1 MAQTVTKRASSMRLR
16 RLRRAGAVAAA
27 LLIVASCSNDDAASN
42 ATDATTPAE
51 TATTVGAE
59 QPNPNDL
66 SQVCFSPIVVQ
77 TDWFPQ
83 AEHGGIYELLGDDYQ
98 VDAERGATTGSLV
111 FRGVDT
117 GVDLEIRAG
126 GPFIESPV
134 VTEMFLDGS
143 IMFGYVGT
151 DVALSRQAE
160 TPTLA
165 VFNALSVNPQ
175 VIMWDATKHPNA
187 KTIADIAGEVPAISV
202 FGDRPFMRYL
212 VGEGV
217 VPADKVDG
225 NYKGNLLLTTDDVAH
240 QGFATSEPYR
250 YLTLDSGAITVAYQ
264 LLHDTGW
271 TSYPQNL
278 AINKLRLDALRGC
291 LTKLV
296 PMMQHAQLD
305 YIADPQRTNA
315 IIIAAVK
322 AFDTFWTQDESL
334 TTFAVNT
341 MLGLGIIANGDTP
354 TFGDFESP
362 RIDDFIAKAI
372 PILRAQ
378 GVEVPDL
385 TAGDIATNEFLDPTI
400 SLP

>member
-1 MAQTVTKRASSMRLR
+1 MRLR
-16 RLRRAGAVAAA
+16 MMSARAMSARTLRRAGSMAAA
-27 LLIVASCSNDDAASN
+27 LLIVASCSNDDV

-143 IMFGYVGT
+143 IMFGYIGT

-175 VIMWDATKHPNA
+175 VIMWDATKHPDA
-187 KTIADIAGEVPAISV
+187 KTIADIAAEVSAISV

-250 YLTLDSGAITVAYQ
+250 YLNLDSGAISVAYQ

-305 YIADPQRTNA
+305 YIAAPQRTNA

-334 TTFAVNT
+334 TAYAVDT
-341 MLGLGIIANGDTP
+341 MLSLGIIANGDTP

-362 RIDDFIAKAI
+362 RIDDFITKAI

-385 TAGDIATNEFLDPTI
+385 TAADIATNEFLDPTI